1 MEQKNLDTW
10 RGRIYPYKILKRPL
24 ITEKSNLL
32 KEEINQIIFEVDKKA
47 NKIEI
52 KEAVEKLFKV
62 NVIKVHTINMQG
74 KIKRLGRSQGK
85 RPDWKKAIVTLKE
98 GERVDFFEGV

>member
-1 MEQKNLDTW
+1 MKD
-10 RGRIYPYKILKRPL
+10 PYKILKRPL

-32 KEEINQIIFEVDKKA
+32 KEEMNQIIFEVDKKA

-74 KIKRLGRSQGK
+74 KVKRLGRSQGK

>member
-1 MEQKNLDTW
+1 MKDS
-10 RGRIYPYKILKRPL
+10 YSILKQPL

-32 KEEINQIIFEVDKKA
+32 KEELNQIVFEVDKKA

-74 KIKRLGRSQGK
+74 KIKRLGRSRGK
-85 RPDWKKAIVTLKE
+85 KPDWKKAIVTLKE
-98 GERVDFFEGV
+98 GEHVDFFEGV

>member
-1 MEQKNLDTW
+1 MKDS
-10 RGRIYPYKILKRPL
+10 YSILKKPL

-32 KEEINQIIFEVDKKA
+32 REELNQIIFEVDKKA

-74 KIKRLGRSQGK
+74 KIKRLGRSRGK
-85 RPDWKKAIVTLKE
+85 KPDWKKAIVTLKE
-98 GERVDFFEGV
+98 GEHVDFFEGV